1 MSKFFT
7 LFDLIFQQFVSYN
20 KNPFRCFVIFGRL
33 NFRRIYPCFLK
44 QIFIKKGKRNLI
56 LFNFIVILNFVVY
69 FKSTKK
75 SYRNNTTYIF
85 LQIFAVKLNSSNR
98 HLEMN
103 QRVRQINLPTEE
115 SQRENIQ
122 FNNLALGNREVRT
135 SNLIEEKL

>member
-33 NFRRIYPCFLK
+33 NFRRIYLCFLK

-69 FKSTKK
+69 FKSTNK
-75 SYRNNTTYIF
+75 S
-85 LQIFAVKLNSSNR
+85 K
-98 HLEMN
+98 
-103 QRVRQINLPTEE
+103 
-115 SQRENIQ
+115 
-122 FNNLALGNREVRT
+122 
-135 SNLIEEKL
+135 